1 MNTRRSVCALLFCVL
16 MPLAGLHA
24 QQVSTSAP
32 RRPGPPTARPTKL
45 QLPKATVAG
54 LPVIAVVHRLS
65 GWQLRALLPHSAA
78 PFATT
83 FDDSF
88 IRTNIVAGYVLP
100 DGRSVVARLPRDEAE
115 MLDFAAQ
122 FRTDGLQ
129 ASTEQ
134 PTLTF
139 VRNDGSELKARFV
152 GLDASTGL
160 SLLEAEQPLAPPAQE
175 GAPAAPPAIGQHVR
189 VIAPLPAVAAD
200 TTPAAPAATQA
211 TTVAPPDTAPAG
223 ETGMIYMSMSEAA
236 GQLTQIKRSPTG
248 KPVEF
253 TIEVEQSSPD
263 WGGGVAFATTGE
275 LVGIVNE
282 SAARATRLVSAESV
296 RAAAARVLAR
306 RASVP
311 QPWLG
316 ARGDAVA
323 LTPLNLFVARGWPEL
338 EARAM
343 VNRHQ
348 GVLLTDVAPGTPA
361 AVAGLRSGDIVARIS
376 QHEVRSV
383 EDMSLLLQELG
394 SNSVARFTVLR
405 AAGPPLD
412 LSVRLS
418 EAQNP
423 ALETAQ
429 AEARAAEAEIKLA
442 ESEARLA
449 AAETRLA
456 EIETR
461 TAQVEVR
468 TCEAELRV
476 AATDALKATA
486 QKRLREAQEH
496 MLSLQTRM
504 AQAQERA
511 KAAQLHTVDAQLR
524 LHAAEV
530 RMKRASDEHFG
541 MPVMWLLPYGVRAVS
556 LWPPGAAPVSGR
568 AGLLVVSIKPESR
581 AAQAGLRL
589 GDIIETI
596 NGRRAHELGDLTEE
610 SPAEAD
616 FVNLLGI
623 QRDGQSL
630 TLKLTR
636 PPEK

>member
-1 MNTRRSVCALLFCVL
+1 

-24 QQVSTSAP
+24 QQASTPAP
-32 RRPGPPTARPTKL
+32 RRPDPPTARLTKL
-45 QLPKATVAG
+45 QLPKATMAG

-65 GWQLRALLPHSAA
+65 GWQLRALLPHPAA

-122 FRTDGLQ
+122 FRAGWPQ
-129 ASTEQ
+129 AGTEQ
-134 PTLTF
+134 SALTF

-189 VIAPLPAVAAD
+189 VIAPLPTVAAD
-200 TTPAAPAATQA
+200 TTPVAATTA
-211 TTVAPPDTAPAG
+211 TAAVQSMSAATSDTAPSG

-253 TIEVEQSSPD
+253 TVEVEQSSPD
-263 WGGGVAFATTGE
+263 WGGGVAFAATGE
-275 LVGIVNE
+275 FFGIVNE
-282 SAARATRLVSAESV
+282 SATRATRLVSAESV

-323 LTPLNLFVARGWPEL
+323 LTPLDLFVARGWPEL

-348 GVLLTDVAPGTPA
+348 GVLLTEVAPGTPA

-442 ESEARLA
+442 ESEAQLA
-449 AAETRLA
+449 EAETRLA

-476 AATDALKATA
+476 AATDALKSVA
-486 QKRLREAQEH
+486 QQRLREAQER
-496 MLSLQTRM
+496 MLALQTRI
-504 AQAQERA
+504 AQSQERA
-511 KAAQLHTVDAQLR
+511 KATQLHTVDAQLR
-524 LHAAEV
+524 LHAAQV

-556 LWPPGAAPVSGR
+556 LWPSGAAPVSGR
-568 AGLLVVSIKPESR
+568 AGLLVVSIKPEGR

-596 NGRRAHELGDLTEE
+596 NGRRANELSDLSEE

>member
-1 MNTRRSVCALLFCVL
+1 M
-16 MPLAGLHA
+16 
-24 QQVSTSAP
+24 
-32 RRPGPPTARPTKL
+32 ARQPKL
-45 QLPKATVAG
+45 QLPKATMAG

-65 GWQLRALLPHSAA
+65 GWQLRALLPNQSA

-88 IRTNIVAGYVLP
+88 IRTNIVAGYMLP

-122 FRTDGLQ
+122 FRAGWPQ
-129 ASTEQ
+129 AGTEQ
-134 PTLTF
+134 PALTF
-139 VRNDGSELKARFV
+139 MRNDGSELKARFV

-175 GAPAAPPAIGQHVR
+175 SAPMLPAIGQHVR
-189 VIAPLPAVAAD
+189 VIAPRPAVVAD
-200 TTPAAPAATQA
+200 TTPMAPPAATMTTAATQA
-211 TTVAPPDTAPAG
+211 TSAAPPDTAPSG
-223 ETGMIYMSMSEAA
+223 ETGLIYMSMSEAA

-253 TIEVEQSSPD
+253 TVEVEQSSPD
-263 WGGGVAFATTGE
+263 WGGGVAFAATGE
-275 LVGIVNE
+275 FFGIVNE

-323 LTPLNLFVARGWPEL
+323 LTPLDLFVARGWPEL

-348 GVLLTDVAPGTPA
+348 GVLLTEVAPGTPA

-405 AAGPPLD
+405 AAAPPLD

-429 AEARAAEAEIKLA
+429 AEARAADAEIKLA

-461 TAQVEVR
+461 TAEVEVR
-468 TCEAELRV
+468 TGEAELRV
-476 AATDALKATA
+476 AATAALKAAA
-486 QKRLREAQEH
+486 QKRLREAQER
-496 MLSLQTRM
+496 MLALQTRT

-511 KAAQLHTVDAQLR
+511 KAARLHTVDAQLR

-556 LWPPGAAPVSGR
+556 LWPPGAAPVSAR
-568 AGLLVVSIKPESR
+568 AGLLVVSIKPESS
-581 AAQAGLRL
+581 AAQAGVRR

-596 NGRRAHELGDLTEE
+596 NGRRANELGDLSAE

-616 FVNLLGI
+616 FVNALGI

>member
-1 MNTRRSVCALLFCVL
+1 